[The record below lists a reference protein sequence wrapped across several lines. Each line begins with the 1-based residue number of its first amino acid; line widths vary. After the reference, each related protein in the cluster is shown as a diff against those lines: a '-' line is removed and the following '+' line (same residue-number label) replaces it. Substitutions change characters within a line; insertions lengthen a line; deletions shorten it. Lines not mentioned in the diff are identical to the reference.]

1 MLYAVLFKFETKNIL
16 WWDKWYTYVVFA
28 GLFLMVVMGAWA
40 GAVAPRKGR
49 SSYRWFL
56 IGFLVPVIGLILV
69 YALKP
74 LPGAPVKVT
83 EEEAEEELEE
93 EPPPAPVK
101 KAEAKKPA
109 PEPEKEEV
117 KAAPALVEEEEI
129 EKPEPERITL
139 NVKGTPEEFEKN
151 AASFFQEHKWTESS
165 RGEDRVTYE
174 RKTGDETELTAFKY
188 KAAGE
193 DSTQVTWSY
202 VHGYITDETLL
213 TIRDFLKFLKG

>member
-1 MLYAVLFKFETKNIL
+1 MLYRVLLEFQTKNIL

-49 SSYRWFL
+49 SSARWFL
-56 IGFLVPVIGLILV
+56 IGFFVPFIGLILV

-83 EEEAEEELEE
+83 EAVAEEELEE
-93 EPPPAPVK
+93 EPPPPPPEK
-101 KAEAKKPA
+101 KAETKK
-109 PEPEKEEV
+109 PEPEHEE
-117 KAAPALVEEEEI
+117 KAEKPPVPVEEEEI
-129 EKPEPERITL
+129 EKPEPERINL
-139 NVKGTPEEFEKN
+139 HVKGTPEEFEKN
-151 AASFFQEHKWTESS
+151 AVSFFQEHGWKESS
-165 RGEDRVTYE
+165 RGGDRVTYE

-188 KAAGE
+188 QAAGE

-202 VHGYITDETLL
+202 VRGYITDETLL